1 MLGRLGGAFVAALL
15 LVAAL
20 LVMAAPAPEAQAARM
35 CPPVT
40 LDDLFPEPAKPTPT
54 PSPTPTTV
62 PDTGTSTTTTTS
74 TVPVSSTNEPPV
86 TTAPGE
92 GSTVTTE
99 PGAGSTTAPP
109 RPAPKCVP
117 FRYDMRWPLAGRGQI
132 LSGFGADRDGGDR
145 HHKGNDISAPKLTPV
160 VAVADAVVIKVTQQ
174 VGTEECCWVS
184 LRHDDGWQSYY
195 IHLNNDRWATDDG
208 MGFGVRTD
216 LVEGMEVAEGEVIG
230 WVGDSGN
237 AEETVD
243 HLHFELRTPAGVAVD
258 PRASLQAAQRRAE
271 IADPQPTWPYAD
283 DDGHEI
289 EGLAATL
296 LAEGLFMPC
305 DDTMVNLCPDE
316 VATPDLA
323 AGIVRALTG
332 KTPPPLEGR
341 FQPLPAALDP
351 SLVVPRTLEGAFGCA
366 PIEQCLDFGLP
377 ETELARLAV
386 WVRLDDLVI
395 ATLAKEEMSPEWAP
409 VVHLPTSADAEAR
422 LREYGLRGECNPPLD
437 DANLLTR
444 EETVS
449 FLVSWLRGVNPQP
462 CTDPA
467 QRIR

>member
-74 TVPVSSTNEPPV
+74 TVPVSSTTEPPV

-216 LVEGMEVAEGEVIG
+216 LVEGI
-230 WVGDSGN
+230 
-237 AEETVD
+237 
-243 HLHFELRTPAGVAVD
+243 TP
-258 PRASLQAAQRRAE
+258 Q
-271 IADPQPTWPYAD
+271 
-283 DDGHEI
+283 
-289 EGLAATL
+289 
-296 LAEGLFMPC
+296 
-305 DDTMVNLCPDE
+305 
-316 VATPDLA
+316 
-323 AGIVRALTG
+323 
-332 KTPPPLEGR
+332 
-341 FQPLPAALDP
+341 
-351 SLVVPRTLEGAFGCA
+351 
-366 PIEQCLDFGLP
+366 
-377 ETELARLAV
+377 
-386 WVRLDDLVI
+386 
-395 ATLAKEEMSPEWAP
+395 
-409 VVHLPTSADAEAR
+409 
-422 LREYGLRGECNPPLD
+422 
-437 DANLLTR
+437 
-444 EETVS
+444 
-449 FLVSWLRGVNPQP
+449 
-462 CTDPA
+462 
-467 QRIR
+467 